1 LNVLVVNVYIE
12 DIVLRMSFWVQS
24 ISLTHSRN
32 A

>member
-1 LNVLVVNVYIE
+1 MYIE